1 MLAGRSKKSIQGTAL
16 LLLLL
21 LPVFS
26 YTLCVSDY
34 GCATFE
40 NVGADCCLSG
50 MISVPIENQT
60 YDTFFPNDCGD
71 CTDFLIDALRPANP
85 ALENVADFSID
96 AYDAYSPAYVIPAI
110 ATLPS
115 PDSPLFVFIVSL
127 ESAASSPLR
136 C

>member
-1 MLAGRSKKSIQGTAL
+1 MLAGRSKKSIQGMAL

-26 YTLCVSDY
+26 YTRCVSDY

-40 NVGADCCLSG
+40 NIGADCCLSG
-50 MISVPIENQT
+50 MISIPIENQA

-85 ALENVADFSID
+85 TLENVADFSID
-96 AYDAYSPAYVIPAI
+96 AYSPEYVIPAI

-115 PDSPLFVFIVSL
+115 PDAPLSIFIVSL